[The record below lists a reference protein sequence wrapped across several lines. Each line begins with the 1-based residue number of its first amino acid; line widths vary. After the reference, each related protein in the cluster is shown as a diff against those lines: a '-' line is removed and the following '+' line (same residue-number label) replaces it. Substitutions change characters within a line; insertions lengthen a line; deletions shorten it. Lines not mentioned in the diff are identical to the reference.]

1 MGSKMRTIEK
11 TKVPCTALNIQ
22 RCRCTLCPV
31 QADNE
36 CAQEKYCGL
45 KNELESSGGVEVLEP
60 QKVPG
65 VYCSLGTATCGDLN
79 SKKQCICDTCPVWE
93 EYELEKSTPMMY
105 FCNKGRAT

>member
-1 MGSKMRTIEK
+1 M
-11 TKVPCTALNIQ
+11 KVPYTVLNIK

-45 KNELESSGGVEVLEP
+45 KNELESSRGVEALEP

-65 VYCSLGTATCGDLN
+65 IYCSLGTASCKDIN
-79 SKKQCICDTCPVWE
+79 SKRQCICYTCSVWE
-93 EYELEKSTPMMY
+93 GYELEKSTPMMY
-105 FCNKGRAT
+105 FCNKGKAI

>member
-1 MGSKMRTIEK
+1 MRAIEK
-11 TKVPCTALNIQ
+11 TKVPCTELNIE

-45 KNELESSGGVEVLEP
+45 KNELESSRGVEALEP

-65 VYCSLGTATCGDLN
+65 IYCSLGTASCKDLKSEN
-79 SKKQCICDTCPVWE
+79 QCICDTCPVWE
-93 EYELEKSTPMMY
+93 EYELEKSIPNMY
-105 FCNKGRAT
+105 FCNKGRAI